1 MPQRGVSSQSMA
13 GRRRSQALTDA
24 EHRIM
29 HVLWDYPGSTV
40 GELVDRIEGPSRPAY
55 NSVLTI
61 LRILEKKGYV
71 NHEKDGRAFVYSAV
85 VDRRQ
90 ARRGALS
97 HLLSR
102 FFNGSREELVMD
114 LFGHEEVDAEE
125 LEKVRALL
133 DRQSAEGPVRKGRA

>member
-1 MPQRGVSSQSMA
+1 MA
-13 GRRRSQALTDA
+13 GRRRSPALTDA

-40 GELVDRIEGPSRPAY
+40 GEVVDRIEGPARPAY

-61 LRILEKKGYV
+61 LRILEKKAYV
-71 NHEKDGRAFVYSAV
+71 THEKDGRAVVYSAV
-85 VDRRQ
+85 VDRQQ

-114 LFGHEEVDAEE
+114 LFGHEPVDAEE
-125 LEKVRALL
+125 LAKIKALL
-133 DRQSAEGPVRKGRA
+133 ERQSTDGPVRKGRS